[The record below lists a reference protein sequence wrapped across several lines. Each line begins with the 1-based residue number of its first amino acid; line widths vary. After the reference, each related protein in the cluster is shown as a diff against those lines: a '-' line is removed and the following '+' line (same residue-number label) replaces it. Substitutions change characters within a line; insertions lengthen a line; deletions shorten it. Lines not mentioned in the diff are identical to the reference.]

1 MFHWCENQYVESVA
15 SAAYM
20 ASDSVAGA
28 VSMTCYWILGLRP
41 RRYASSI
48 SADDITWHTS
58 IINDRNSSLYF
69 DTLVRW
75 RKSKSFV

>member
-1 MFHWCENQYVESVA
+1 MESAAWV
-15 SAAYM
+15 AYM
-20 ASDSVAGA
+20 ASESVAVA
-28 VSMTCYWILGLRP
+28 VSMTCCWILGLRP

-58 IINDRNSSLYF
+58 IMSDWNSLLYL
-69 DTLVRW
+69 DMLVRW

>member
-1 MFHWCENQYVESVA
+1 MESAA

-48 SADDITWHTS
+48 SADDIT
-58 IINDRNSSLYF
+58 
-69 DTLVRW
+69 
-75 RKSKSFV
+75 

>member
-1 MFHWCENQYVESVA
+1 MDLAVSAVYMVSES
-15 SAAYM
+15 M
-20 ASDSVAGA
+20 AGA

-41 RRYASSI
+41 HRYASSI
-48 SADDITWHTS
+48 SADDITWRTS